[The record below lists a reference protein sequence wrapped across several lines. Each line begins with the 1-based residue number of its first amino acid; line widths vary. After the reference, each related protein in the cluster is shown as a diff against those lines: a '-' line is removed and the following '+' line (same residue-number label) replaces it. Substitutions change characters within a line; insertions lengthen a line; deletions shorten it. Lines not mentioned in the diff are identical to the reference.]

1 MTPIRAN
8 IVGPPDSATRIRSFH
23 DSLPF
28 RGLVLGLWKFHDVVA
43 GIFERDEGPPALQLY
58 RIIERTLP
66 TAISRLPPSTHS
78 AHSAG
83 AKNRFAS
90 ANHNFTHKVDQAWE
104 WARFC
109 LLQRRPRLDMGAPQ
123 MRVTVEI
130 NLALWGMILCAAMQ
144 TGQRFAVY

>member
-8 IVGPPDSATRIRSFH
+8 IRWAARLSHQNQSFH
-23 DSLPF
+23 RCLPF
-28 RGLVLGLWKFHDVVA
+28 WGFVLGLWKFHDVVA

-130 NLALWGMILCAAMQ
+130 NLALGMILCAAMQ